1 LVAISIDR
9 QMSGQAY
16 DRPTPTLETVM
27 AIATSNFTG
36 FRPEAIQFLVDLAA
50 NNERAWFQPRKAE
63 YERLLKQP
71 LEALCVAL
79 DDEFRARDLPL
90 RADPGLS
97 PFRIYRDTRF
107 AKDKSPYKTHV
118 AASFGWADDGEGGG
132 ARSHSENVHASG
144 GYFHLQPGEIYVG
157 GGVWH
162 PDPTWLRAFRD
173 GLVDD
178 VDGFRTVVEAPAF
191 RDAFGSVSDDGE
203 SLKRVPSG
211 YPPDHPAA
219 DLLRKKNVTFGRR
232 LADAEAMSPDLPAV
246 IAESFAIGTPLLR
259 YLAQIG

>member
-1 LVAISIDR
+1 
-9 QMSGQAY
+9 
-16 DRPTPTLETVM
+16 M
-27 AIATSNFTG
+27 AVATSTFPG
-36 FRPEAIQFLVDLAA
+36 FRREAIQFLADLST
-50 NNERAWFQPRKAE
+50 NNDRAWFQPRKAE
-63 YERLLKQP
+63 YERLLKTP
-71 LEALCVAL
+71 LEELCVAL
-79 DDEFRARDLPL
+79 EAEFRARDLPL
-90 RADPGLS
+90 HADPVKS

-118 AASFGWADDGEGGG
+118 AASFGWADDGEEGG

-157 GGVWH
+157 GGVWR

-173 GLVDD
+173 RVADD
-178 VDGFRTVVEAPAF
+178 FDGFRAVVEAPAF
-191 RDAFGSVSDDGE
+191 RDAFGSVSDEGE

-232 LADAEAMSPDLPAV
+232 LSDAEAMSPGLPV
-246 IAESFAIGTPLLR
+246 TIADSFAVATPLMS
-259 YLAQIG
+259 YLASI